1 MIAPL
6 RPDGGGNGGA
16 SFGKTDMCLIT
27 SGFAIW
33 LITSSMLVSD
43 VVSVCV

>member
-6 RPDGGGNGGA
+6 HGDGGSNGGA
-16 SFGKTDMCLIT
+16 SFGKSDMCLIT

-43 VVSVCV
+43 VVNACV